1 MAKRVKRLKFKTRYV
16 GYVVATIDGC
26 ISLAKAARPMWAS
39 KEDWAFLQK
48 ELARA
53 DAVIAGRNTYNAA
66 RARLQKRTTFVFS
79 RHIGKPQKR
88 DGVTFVNPVRANLDK
103 LFAPYRRIAVL
114 GGASVYRHML
124 ERDRLDEFFVTIEP
138 LVFGRGL
145 PMFSGGTK
153 TTRFRLLSVR
163 KLNHNGTLLIHF
175 RRP

>member
-1 MAKRVKRLKFKTRYV
+1 MAKRVKHPRFKTRYI
-16 GYVVATIDGC
+16 GYVAATIDGR
-26 ISLAKAARPMWAS
+26 ISLVKAARPTWTS

-66 RARLQKRTTFVFS
+66 RSQLQKRTTFVFS
-79 RHIGKPQKR
+79 RRVGKPRKR

-103 LFAPYRRIAVL
+103 LFAPYRRIAIL
-114 GGASVYRHML
+114 GGAGVYRHML

-153 TTRFRLLSVR
+153 TMRFRLLSVR
-163 KLNHNGTLLIHF
+163 KLNRSGTLLLHF